1 MGLKKIV
8 KQKLSSKKSLSK
20 PDAKEMEVVEAQLF
34 SGIQVESSK
43 TKEPT
48 SPDSSASETSNQSA
62 ITQSTASSSSSN
74 GSGTSEKSV
83 MEKDGGAVA
92 LNRIPSGFASMSGS
106 SDGSSVSSPSS
117 ASDNDSRGKSSKRL
131 AKSNNKT
138 PTPVVIKDQNMS
150 SASTQS
156 SPSDGSDISSSSAA
170 SDAQSSQKDTG
181 TKSKA
186 YQIKSPLS
194 EVSSSKSQADSS
206 SSNQSSAVSH
216 ANEEDDENE
225 SLHSKIEKLKVKGSS
240 DYTASASEASQVTV
254 ADDDQEWS
262 PVKSKRTLKAERRS
276 QRSQQSSV
284 ASSPVTSSVSSK
296 GIKSNGKDT
305 KARQTS
311 SSTKRVVQAS
321 SNLPSGSSDGSSG
334 SSNQSSRSSEIS
346 KQSRRVES
354 KVTASSVDS
363 PFSSSSG
370 SQSQSSDSEISKAR
384 ANAKSKNQTAGNGIS
399 PQTRQNK
406 NNRIEQ
412 WRQTLTTEEFGAAAV
427 SGMVADSEDQP
438 LMNMYSSSK
447 PKVVQSPIMGA
458 NYQQSGAAQPPMMPP
473 AMNNYTQAQNQQFQQ
488 MQAGPYALPQYA
500 QQLGAYG
507 NGGGQFGPGAAA
519 FSRHSG
525 SSPSVGSAFD
535 DLTPFDSISNG
546 PDRRGGYPPMQQQGP
561 VMPQNMMN
569 TQQFAL
575 QQQQMMAQYAMGAGN
590 QFMVNRNVQNMQ
602 AQHLPYNYGNQQ
614 LLQAQMMQQQQMQY
628 GMAQRPA
635 MMLNPQFQQQ
645 VAMRPPQRQQSGPI
659 RPAWLD
665 DEEPAIGGQN
675 TLMEQVKK
683 GRAQPQTSGKNL
695 VAQIKYDKNTG
706 QVPTLQKSTPAQ
718 LGQQYL
724 QQQQYMM
731 MLSQQQ
737 QQQQPGYPQNL
748 QMPQYQT
755 NFDDDEP
762 LSNLKPR

>member
-1 MGLKKIV
+1 MV

-34 SGIQVESSK
+34 SGIQVETSQI
-43 TKEPT
+43 KEPT
-48 SPDSSASETSNQSA
+48 SPQSSASETSNQSA
-62 ITQSTASSSSSN
+62 STQSTVSSGSGSSSSS
-74 GSGTSEKSV
+74 GSDTSEKSV
-83 MEKDGGAVA
+83 QEKAVA
-92 LNRIPSGFASMSGS
+92 LNKIPSGFASMSGS

-117 ASDNDSRGKSSKRL
+117 ASDSDSRGQSPKRVV
-131 AKSNNKT
+131 KSNNKT
-138 PTPVVIKDQNMS
+138 PTPVAIKAINQS

-156 SPSDGSDISSSSAA
+156 SPSDGSDTLSSSAA
-170 SDAQSSQKDTG
+170 SDAPSIQKDSG
-181 TKSKA
+181 NKSKA
-186 YQIKSPLS
+186 NQIKSPLS
-194 EVSSSKSQADSS
+194 EVSSLKSSAADSS

-216 ANEEDDENE
+216 GNQEDVDENE
-225 SLHSKIEKLKVKGSS
+225 SLHSKIEKLKVKEAS
-240 DYTASASEASQVTV
+240 DYTASVSEASQVTG
-254 ADDDQEWS
+254 ADDNEEGWS

-296 GIKSNGKDT
+296 GVKSNGKDT
-305 KARQTS
+305 KARQTGS
-311 SSTKRVVQAS
+311 LPKKVVQAS
-321 SNLPSGSSDGSSG
+321 SNLPSGSSNSSSG
-334 SSNQSSRSSEIS
+334 SSHQSSRSSEVS

-354 KVTASSVDS
+354 KFTASSADS
-363 PFSSSSG
+363 PFSASSG

-384 ANAKSKNQTAGNGIS
+384 ANAKSRNQNAGNGIS

-412 WRQTLTTEEFGAAAV
+412 WRQTLTSEEFGVAAV
-427 SGMVADSEDQP
+427 PGMVADSEDQP

-458 NYQQSGAAQPPMMPP
+458 YYQQSGAAQSPMMPP

-507 NGGGQFGPGAAA
+507 NGGGQFGTGAAA

-569 TQQFAL
+569 PQQFAL

-602 AQHLPYNYGNQQ
+602 AQHLPYNFGNQQ
-614 LLQAQMMQQQQMQY
+614 LLQAQIMQQQQMQY
-628 GMAQRPA
+628 GMAQRPS
-635 MMLNPQFQQQ
+635 MMLNQQFQQQ
-645 VAMRPPQRQQSGPI
+645 GAMRPPQQQQSGPI

-683 GRAQPQTSGKNL
+683 GRAQPQTNGKNL
-695 VAQIKYDKNTG
+695 VAQIKYDKKTG